1 MKSHH
6 VGGLL
11 VSVVM
16 GMYGGEV
23 HAGVEGYYR
32 QPALSGNTV
41 VFVSEG
47 DLWKVPLSGGIATRL
62 TSHAGDE
69 GSPAISPDG
78 TTVAFTAQ
86 YEGPNELYT
95 MPIDGGLPTR
105 WTYDGVRWVIGWT
118 GDGKVMYAS
127 DSRSTLPSVQTF
139 VLDPRTRGVRLLPLA
154 EASDGVFD
162 GEGTTLF
169 FVRLAFQGSQTKRY
183 KGGTAQQ
190 IWRWEGDGKEATIL
204 TGEYP
209 GTSKRPMWHRG
220 RVYFLTDRDGFMNVW
235 SMTPDGTDLK
245 QHTKHVGFDVLGGSL
260 GDGKI
265 IYQLGADLR
274 VLDLTSGND
283 ALIKITLD
291 SDFDQTRERWVK
303 KPMEYMTSAHISHDG
318 ERVAITARGRMYVAP
333 TKQGRFVEVPQREGV
348 RHREARFMPDGKTLL
363 TLSDAS
369 DEVELWTY
377 PANGVGEPIQ
387 LTSDGRKLRWEAL
400 PSPDGK
406 LIAHHDKNLTLW
418 IYDVE
423 KKTNTK
429 IDENPI
435 DNFEGLAWSPDSQWL
450 AYTTYAFNMNRQV
463 KAHRVS
469 DGQRATLT
477 TDRYDSFS
485 PAWSTDGKWMYV
497 LSDRHLDSKVSSPW
511 GTMQPEPYWD
521 KRTKVY
527 QIALKAGVRSPFAP
541 MDELEAAK
549 KKDEADEK
557 KKDEKPDSEKA
568 DAAKAK
574 APEAANAEPSKDDK
588 AQDRKPDDK
597 KDKKVKVEIDVADLE
612 RRIQDVPIPPGNYTG
627 LMLNDKAL
635 FWISR
640 DSGDGKASLQGMEIT
655 NDKPEVKTVLT
666 DIRGAE
672 MSGDGRKF
680 LVQKGDALHV
690 IDAKAASA
698 DTSKSAVDLSG
709 WTMSISPREEWR
721 QIFREA
727 WRLERDYF
735 YDTNMHGVDWKGSY
749 ERYLPLVDRVAT
761 RAELSDVIAQMVS
774 DLSALH
780 IFVRGGDTRSGD
792 DSVMAASLGAV
803 LERDE
808 KAGGYRV
815 VHVYKHDPD
824 EPDQASP
831 LAKPGVEVVEGDVI
845 TMINGVATLSVPDIA
860 VLLRQKAGKQV
871 LAHVKVGAPGE
882 GKAAERDVI
891 VTPISGG
898 RASDLRYDEWEYTR
912 RLRVD
917 EQGQGELGYVH
928 LRAMG
933 EENMA
938 EWVKNYFP
946 VFTRKG
952 LIIDVRHN
960 RGGNID
966 SWILNRLL
974 RKAWMYWN
982 QHAGRAPLWN
992 MQYAF
997 RGHMVVLC
1005 NERTASDGEAFAEGF
1020 KRLGLGKVIGKRT
1033 WGGEIWLSSSNFLV
1047 DRGIA
1052 TAAEMGVFGPE
1063 GDWLI
1068 EGWGVEP
1075 DIVVDNL
1082 PHATFKGEDTQL
1094 DAAIKHLRQLIKEKP
1109 VELPPVPTLPDK
1121 SFKGK

>member
-1 MKSHH
+1 MKPHH
-6 VGGLL
+6 IGGLL
-11 VSVVM
+11 VSAVV
-16 GMYGGEV
+16 GLIASEA

-32 QPALSGNTV
+32 QPALSGNTI

-47 DLWKVPLSGGIATRL
+47 DLWKASLSGGVATRL
-62 TSHAGDE
+62 TSHAGE
-69 GSPAISPDG
+69 ESSPAISPDG
-78 TTVAFTAQ
+78 TMVAFTGQ
-86 YEGPNELYT
+86 YEGPSELYT
-95 MPIDGGLPTR
+95 MPIGGGLPTR

-118 GDGKVMYAS
+118 SDGKVMYAS

-190 IWRWEGDGKEATIL
+190 MWRWEGEGKEATIL
-204 TGEYP
+204 TGDYP
-209 GTSKRPMWHRG
+209 GTSKRPMWHGG

-235 SMTPDGTDLK
+235 SMTPDGKDLK
-245 QHTKHVGFDVLGGSL
+245 QHTKHVGFDVMGGSL

-265 IYQLGADLR
+265 VYQLGADLR
-274 VLDLTSGND
+274 VLDLASGAD
-283 ALIKITLD
+283 SAIKVTLD

-303 KPMEYMTSAHISHDG
+303 KPMDYMTSAHLSHDG
-318 ERVAITARGRMYVAP
+318 ERVAMTARGRMYVAP
-333 TKQGRFVEVPQREGV
+333 TKQGRLVEVPQRAGV

-377 PANGVGEPIQ
+377 PANGVGDPAQ
-387 LTSDGRKLRWEAL
+387 LTSDGKKLKWESL

-418 IYDVE
+418 IYDLE

-435 DNFEGLAWSPDSQWL
+435 ENFEGLAWSPDSQWL

-463 KAHRVS
+463 KAHRAS
-469 DGQRATLT
+469 DGQQATFT

-485 PAWSTDGKWMYV
+485 PAWSMDGKWIYV

-511 GTMQPEPYWD
+511 GTLQPEPFWD

-527 QIALKAGVRSPFAP
+527 QIALKAGARSPFAP

-549 KKDEADEK
+549 KKDETDEK
-557 KKDEKPDSEKA
+557 KKDEKPDTERA
-568 DAAKAK
+568 DAAKPNEPEGAK
-574 APEAANAEPSKDDK
+574 AEPSKSDK
-588 AQDRKPDDK
+588 ALDRKSEDKTDK
-597 KDKKVKVEIDVADLE
+597 KIKVEIDVTGVE
-612 RRIQDVPIPPGNYTG
+612 QRILDVPVPSGNYSG
-627 LMLNDKAL
+627 LMVNDKAL

-640 DSGDGKASLQGMEIT
+640 DSADGKASLQGLEIT
-655 NDKPEVKTVLT
+655 NDKPEVKTVLA
-666 DIRGAE
+666 DIRSAE
-672 MSGDGRKF
+672 LSGEGKKF
-680 LVQKGDALHV
+680 LIQKGDALHV

-792 DSVMAASLGAV
+792 DNVMPASLGAV

-808 KAGGYRV
+808 TAGGYRV

-831 LAKPGVEVVEGDVI
+831 LARPGVEVVAGDVI

-871 LAHVKVGAPGE
+871 LARVKVGAPGE

-917 EQGQGELGYVH
+917 QQGQGELGYVH

-1075 DIVVDNL
+1075 DIVVDNP
-1082 PHATFKGEDTQL
+1082 PHGTFKGEDTQL
-1094 DAAIKHLRQLIKEKP
+1094 DAAIKHLQQLITEKP
-1109 VELPPVPTLPDK
+1109 VDLPPVPTLPDK